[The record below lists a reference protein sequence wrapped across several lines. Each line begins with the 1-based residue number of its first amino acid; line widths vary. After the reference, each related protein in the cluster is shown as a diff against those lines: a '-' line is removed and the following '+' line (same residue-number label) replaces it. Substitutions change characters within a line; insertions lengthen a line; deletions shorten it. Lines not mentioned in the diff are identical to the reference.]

1 MKEGYLQIKISEL
14 NDKCKEI
21 DQMLSMEKS
30 KIKLLEEKVGGFK
43 ELIKKLQ
50 DLNEFEEKILKKI
63 KKENQE
69 IFSEEIKAISDKISK
84 NIDNLVKNKLKE
96 IEDIFDYMKNRER
109 EIDSQTELTNKLNKK
124 VKYLLNYNN
133 FLMMKLVN
141 KGFLSDREVNELH
154 LRSSKKSD

>member
-30 KIKLLEEKVGGFK
+30 KIKLLEEKVGGLR

-84 NIDNLVKNKLKE
+84 NIDNLVKTKLKE

-109 EIDSQTELTNKLNKK
+109 EIDSQTEMINKLNKK

>member
-1 MKEGYLQIKISEL
+1 MKEGYLQLKISEL

-30 KIKLLEEKVGGFK
+30 KIKLLEERVGGFK

-69 IFSEEIKAISDKISK
+69 LFSEEIEAIFDKISK
-84 NIDNLVKNKLKE
+84 NIDNLVKTKLKE
-96 IEDIFDYMKNRER
+96 IENIFDYMKNREE
-109 EIDSQTELTNKLNKK
+109 EINDQTEMIIKLNEKIN
-124 VKYLLNYNN
+124 YLLNHKD
-133 FLMMKLVN
+133 FFMMKLVN
-141 KGFLSDREVNELH
+141 KGILSDREVNELH
-154 LRSSKKSD
+154 LRASKKSD

>member
-69 IFSEEIKAISDKISK
+69 FFSEEIKAISDKISK

>member
-109 EIDSQTELTNKLNKK
+109 EIDSQTELINKLNKK

>member
-84 NIDNLVKNKLKE
+84 NIDNLVKTKLKE

-109 EIDSQTELTNKLNKK
+109 EIDSQTEMINKLNKK